1 VQGMKLHRVYACE
14 SQPVVVEG
22 LKKVLGASGEFEFC
36 GAAAN
41 TAEGVAEVR
50 LLKPDLVLIDQAFGL
65 RSAFQLAAEIREV
78 SPATHAILWT
88 HEIGEMESLRALQA
102 GIRGIVRR
110 NQPVST
116 LLECLRSVIS
126 GAIWM
131 ESSLSRL
138 ATGYASRRSA
148 PRFTPR
154 EREIVELVCRG
165 FKNRQ
170 IAEALSITPGTVKV
184 HLMHIFEKAGV
195 RDRFELALQ
204 GARLTKDLEQP
215 LGEPE
220 PVEGS

>member
-1 VQGMKLHRVYACE
+1 MKLHRVYACE

-22 LKKVLGASGEFEFC
+22 LKNVLGASGEFEFC

-41 TAEGVAEVR
+41 AAEALAEVR
-50 LLKPDLVLIDQAFGL
+50 SLKPDLALVDQAIGL
-65 RSAFQLAAEIREV
+65 RSAFQLAVEMRDA
-78 SPATHAILWT
+78 SPDTSAILWA
-88 HEIGEMESLRALQA
+88 HEIGEMECLRALQA
-102 GIRGIVRR
+102 GIRGIVKR

-116 LLECLRSVIS
+116 LLECLRSVAS
-126 GAIWM
+126 GAVWM
-131 ESSLSRL
+131 ESSLSRI
-138 ATGYASRRSA
+138 AAGYTSRRA
-148 PRFTPR
+148 TPRFTPR

-165 FKNRQ
+165 LKNRQ

-204 GARLTKDLEQP
+204 GARLTRDLEQTA
-215 LGEPE
+215 GEPE

>member
-1 VQGMKLHRVYACE
+1 MKLHRVYACE

-22 LKKVLGASGEFEFC
+22 LKKVLGAGGEFEFC

-41 TAEGVAEVR
+41 TAEAVAEVR
-50 LLKPDLVLIDQAFGL
+50 LLKPDLALIDQAFGL

-78 SPATHAILWT
+78 SPDTYAILWA

-102 GIRGIVRR
+102 GIRGIIKR

-116 LLECLRSVIS
+116 LLECLRSVTS
-126 GAIWM
+126 GAVWM
-131 ESSLSRL
+131 EISLSRL
-138 ATGYASRRSA
+138 AAGYASRRSA

-165 FKNRQ
+165 LKNRQ